1 MVKSLIS
8 NILLCLDD
16 EEESSSTGTPQ
27 VDGIPLVQVSS
38 VDDDDD
44 FEYEHKKFILT
55 PSCSASSLV
64 CHNQFNTKSDVSTQT
79 DSVHLKSS
87 ESFTG
92 TFV

>member
-1 MVKSLIS
+1 MIKSLTS
-8 NILLCLDD
+8 NILLCLDN
-16 EEESSSTGTPQ
+16 EEESGVPQ

-64 CHNQFNTKSDVSTQT
+64 CHNQFNTTSNASTQT
-79 DSVHLKSS
+79 DIAHLKSG
-87 ESFTG
+87 ESSTG